1 MPVIVQINTQADPR
15 TAVGGIMHA
24 ISRGVSAVDFDSRI
38 VAGYGWRAYS
48 NLVLESKTRYV
59 AYALRHR
66 RYGDDG
72 FITGEPTRRLL
83 RYLDSMRPDIVHLHN
98 MHGYYLDMPALT
110 AWLSRNGTRVVAT
123 LHDLWWLTGRCASP
137 GDCPVNPDGRSGCE
151 NCRFPKYY
159 PGVSR
164 SLAPRYKAEFLA
176 PLNAGLV
183 VPSEAMAEIVR
194 KSVLSHL
201 PLTVIGNGVDKDVF
215 KPEGPEIK
223 LRGDVKLLAVSA
235 NWNPLKNPAALQL
248 LAQAMP
254 EGWHLTIVGEGSGV
268 RGRNVS
274 RWPQVKRRDTLAA
287 LYRSADVLLSPSLSE
302 SFGITVAEANAC
314 GIPAIVNS
322 EAVPAIRAV
331 SGNVIRAPFSEP
343 AAVIDGIRQTLAS
356 ATAVSPALVRS
367 SADMSADYL
376 RLYRQ
381 ILSAE

>member
-15 TAVGGIMHA
+15 TAVGVIMHA
-24 ISRGVSAVDFDSRI
+24 INRGVSAEGFGSRI
-38 VAGYGWRAYS
+38 VAGYGWRAHS
-48 NLVLESKTRYV
+48 DLVLESKARYV

-83 RYLDSMRPDIVHLHN
+83 RYLDSVRPDIVHLHN
-98 MHGYYLDMPALT
+98 MHGYYLDMPALA
-110 AWLSRNGTRVVAT
+110 AWLLRNGTHVVAN

-137 GDCPVNPDGRSGCE
+137 GDCPVKPDGRSGCE

-159 PGVSR
+159 PGVTR

-223 LRGDVKLLAVSA
+223 LHGDVRLLAVSA
-235 NWNPLKNPAALQL
+235 NWNPLKNPDALQR

-254 EGWHLTIVGEGSGV
+254 HGWHLTIVGEGSGV

-302 SFGITVAEANAC
+302 SFGMTVAEANAC
-314 GIPAIVNS
+314 GTPAIVNS
-322 EAVPAIRAV
+322 EAVPSIPAV
-331 SGNVIRAPFSEP
+331 PDNVIRAPFTDTDAVV
-343 AAVIDGIRQTLAS
+343 AAVRQALAPS
-356 ATAVSPALVRS
+356 APVNPALVRS
-367 SADMSADYL
+367 TADMSADYL
-376 RLYRQ
+376 GLYRQ
-381 ILSAE
+381 ILSAK